1 MKLDKDLVR
10 EILLAVEASKNDPK
24 EGIDLVLKDRSP
36 REISYHVLLL
46 TEAGFVLSQDAAYLA
61 NAVSIWQPKRLTY
74 KGHEF
79 LDTVRDGEVWEL
91 TKTGA
96 ETVGSASLSLMLEL
110 GKTYGKQVLRERLGI
125 ELP

>member
-24 EGIDLVLKDRSP
+24 EGIDLVLKNRSP

-46 TEAGFVLSQDAAYLA
+46 TEAGFILSRDAFLTH
-61 NAVSIWQPKRLTY
+61 NTSNWQPTRLTY
-74 KGHEF
+74 TGHEF
-79 LDTVRDGEVWEL
+79 LETVRDGEVWQR
-91 TKTGA
+91 TKAGA
-96 ETVGSASLSLMLEL
+96 EKAGVAGLGVLLEL
-110 GKTYGKQVLRERLGI
+110 GKAYGKEVLKEKLGI